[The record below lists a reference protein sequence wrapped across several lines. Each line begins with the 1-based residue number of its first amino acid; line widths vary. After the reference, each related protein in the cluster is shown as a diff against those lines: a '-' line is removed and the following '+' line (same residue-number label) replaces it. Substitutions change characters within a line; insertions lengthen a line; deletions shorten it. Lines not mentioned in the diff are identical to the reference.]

1 MEERGVNAGPGKSTI
16 YLVECKEPLREVARI
31 GELASQLFTSTNGQG
46 GRGASYEISP
56 PLCSCVRF
64 WTRFDVLGT
73 QLGWELSSKKA
84 KSASVIIFNA
94 RLDEEGLQGVAGLVV
109 AEDAG
114 RL

>member
-1 MEERGVNAGPGKSTI
+1 M
-16 YLVECKEPLREVARI
+16 
-31 GELASQLFTSTNGQG
+31 
-46 GRGASYEISP
+46 
-56 PLCSCVRF
+56 RF

-94 RLDEEGLQGVAGLVV
+94 RLDEKGLQGVAGLVV

-114 RL
+114 CL